1 MMSTFDGKS
10 SHSVLVLDNCSVHHV
25 FEVTELLAKAGIVVL
40 FLPPYSPDL
49 NPAEEAFSFVK
60 QYLRMH
66 DELLQAIR
74 DPSHVLQAAFD
85 AITSD
90 HCNAHGS
97 IDSYNLCVY
106 CL

>member
-1 MMSTFDGKS
+1 M
-10 SHSVLVLDNCSVHHV
+10 LDNCSVHHV

-49 NPAEEAFSFVK
+49 NPAKEAVK
-60 QYLRMH
+60 QYLRVH
-66 DELLQAIR
+66 DE

-90 HCNAHGS
+90 HCNAWITHAG
-97 IDSYNLCVY
+97 YAL
-106 CL
+106 